1 MCRNTETTK
10 LQKKIEMLE
19 EENQLLKSQLK
30 VEKGNVIILKEQ
42 HEDTTKHYKSM
53 LEETSLELRKLITN
67 NNDELDL
74 NANKRKE
81 NNSEIESLQKNP
93 ENVLKM
99 KLDHAMDDILNLK
112 SHMAVSIPNL
122 K

>member
-1 MCRNTETTK
+1 
-10 LQKKIEMLE
+10 MLE

>member
-1 MCRNTETTK
+1 
-10 LQKKIEMLE
+10 MLE

-42 HEDTTKHYKSM
+42 HEDTTNHYKSM

-81 NNSEIESLQKNP
+81 NNSEVCKKKNP
-93 ENVLKM
+93 RKFAKNET
-99 KLDHAMDDILNLK
+99 
-112 SHMAVSIPNL
+112 
-122 K
+122 